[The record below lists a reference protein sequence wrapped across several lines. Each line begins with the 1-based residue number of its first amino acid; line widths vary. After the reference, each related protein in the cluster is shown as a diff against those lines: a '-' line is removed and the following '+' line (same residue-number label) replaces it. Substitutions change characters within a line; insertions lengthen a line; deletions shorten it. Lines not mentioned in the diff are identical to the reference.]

1 MGGLCSN
8 AYVENIKPPPVVPDP
23 LNKGRGNVQMHN
35 KSQIGFLIPE
45 SLRQKVE
52 CARFPGESLT
62 TFCVEAVRRELDHR
76 ASGADVLAQVE
87 RLSTDLAQ
95 AVARMRAGKGVGL

>member
-1 MGGLCSN
+1 MRMDM
-8 AYVENIKPPPVVPDP
+8 IKPPPVTTSE
-23 LNKGRGNVQMHN
+23 KTVQTCS

-45 SLRQKVE
+45 TLRKQVE
-52 CARFPGESLT
+52 GARFSGESLT

-76 ASGADVLAQVE
+76 ASGTDVLALVE

-95 AVARMRAGKGVGL
+95 AVARMRAGKGVEL

>member
-1 MGGLCSN
+1 
-8 AYVENIKPPPVVPDP
+8 VETIKPPPVVPDP
-23 LNKGRGNVQMHN
+23 LKGNVQMHN

-45 SLRQKVE
+45 SLIQKVE
-52 CARFPGESLT
+52 GARFPGESLT

-76 ASGADVLAQVE
+76 ASGSDILALVE